1 MAAKI
6 RNNYELRIMNYELF
20 CTFAP
25 QMSKYNTL
33 TLSNGLRIIHLPSDS
48 QVVYCGIA
56 VKAGTRHE
64 RVDGGIGEEGLA
76 HFCEHL
82 SFKGT
87 ERRTSVQIINSIEG
101 LGGELNAF
109 TNKEDTVFYCA
120 IQAKHMKKA
129 VDVLCDIVF
138 HSTYPQNEVEKEHE
152 VVCDEI
158 ESYEDSPAELIFDE
172 IENILF
178 EGHPLG
184 HNILGTSEQVRRY
197 TSEDAKRFTARYY
210 RPDNCVF
217 FASGNVDFKRLATW
231 LRTCCGEKP
240 DLLEIPEDPEIL
252 EIPKNKPERLFIR
265 HRGTHQAHVI
275 MGARAYAAE
284 DPRRWAL
291 YLLNNIIGGPGL
303 NSRLNLSLRERNGL
317 VYSVESS
324 MVCYGDTGCWCT
336 YFGCDPHDVKRCC
349 RLVRR
354 ELDRLIKTPL
364 SASQL
369 LKAKQQLQGQ
379 LAIAGDSREQFAL
392 DFAKNFLHQGKERDL
407 SDIMR
412 HIDSL
417 TPQDLQQVAREIF
430 DSEHITTLIYE

>member
-1 MAAKI
+1 
-6 RNNYELRIMNYELF
+6 MNY
-20 CTFAP
+20 
-25 QMSKYNTL
+25 NTYQL
-33 TLSNGLRIIHLPSDS
+33 DNGLRVIHLPSES
-48 QVVYCGIA
+48 KVIYCGIA
-56 VKAGTRHE
+56 VKAGTRDE
-64 RVDGGIGEEGLA
+64 QPGEEGLA

-87 ERRTSVQIINSIEG
+87 EHRSAVQIINAIEG

-120 IQAKHMKKA
+120 IQSKHFTKA

-138 HSTYPQNEVEKEHE
+138 HSIYPQHEVEKERE

-158 ESYEDSPAELIFDE
+158 ESYEDSPAELIYDE

-178 EGHPLG
+178 EDHPLG
-184 HNILGTSEQVRRY
+184 HNILGNSEQVRHY
-197 TSEDAKRFTARYY
+197 NSEDARRFTRRYY

-217 FASGNVDFKRLATW
+217 FVSGNVGFNSLVRRLEALHYPAPTEQPVSSS
-231 LRTCCGEKP
+231 RTDCTDNHP
-240 DLLEIPEDPEIL
+240 AHEI
-252 EIPKNKPERLFIR
+252 IR

-275 MGARAYAAE
+275 VGTRSFAAE

-303 NSRLNLSLRERNGL
+303 NSRLNLALRERNGL

-324 MVCYGDTGCWCT
+324 MVCYGDTGAWCI
-336 YFGCDPHDVKRCC
+336 YFGCDQADVKRCL

-354 ELDRLIKTPL
+354 ELDKLMQTPL

-369 LKAKQQLQGQ
+369 TKAKQQLQGQ
-379 LAIAGDSREQFAL
+379 LAIACDSREQFAL
-392 DFAKNFLHQGKERDL
+392 DFAKNYLHSGRQRDL
-407 SDIMR
+407 NDIMH

-417 TPQDLQQVAREIF
+417 TAQDLQQVAQSLF
-430 DSEHITTLIYE
+430 DRQRLTTLIYD

>member
-1 MAAKI
+1 M
-6 RNNYELRIMNYELF
+6 
-20 CTFAP
+20 T
-25 QMSKYNTL
+25 KYNTF
-33 TLSNGLRIIHLPSDS
+33 TLENGMRIIHLPSDS

-64 RVDGGIGEEGLA
+64 QPGEEGLA

-87 ERRTSVQIINSIEG
+87 ERRSAVQIINAIEG

-120 IQAKHMKKA
+120 IQSKHIQKA

-138 HSTYPQNEVEKEHE
+138 HSAYPQHEVEKERE

-184 HNILGTSEQVRRY
+184 HNILGTSEQVRQY
-197 TSEDAKRFTARYY
+197 TSEDARRFTSRYY
-210 RPDNCVF
+210 RPDNSIF
-217 FASGNVDFKRLATW
+217 FVSGNVDFKRLTASLNNSLKSYEPQGTLEAKNSPLPW
-231 LRTCCGEKP
+231 GGVGCG
-240 DLLEIPEDPEIL
+240 
-252 EIPKNKPERLFIR
+252 LFTR
-265 HRGTHQAHVI
+265 QRGTHQAHVI
-275 MGARAYAAE
+275 MGTQAYAA
-284 DPRRWAL
+284 DDQRRWAL

-317 VYSVESS
+317 VYTVESS

-349 RLVRR
+349 QLVRR
-354 ELDRLIKTPL
+354 ELDKLMERPL
-364 SASQL
+364 SATQL
-369 LKAKQQLQGQ
+369 RNAKQQFLGQ
-379 LAIAGDSREQFAL
+379 LAIASDSREQFSL

-412 HIDSL
+412 HIDNL
-417 TPQDLQQVAREIF
+417 TAEDLKKTAQELFAPER
-430 DSEHITTLIYE
+430 ITTLIYK

>member
-1 MAAKI
+1 M
-6 RNNYELRIMNYELF
+6 
-20 CTFAP
+20 TT
-25 QMSKYNTL
+25 YNTF
-33 TLSNGLRIIHLPSDS
+33 TLDNGMRVIHLPSDA

-64 RVDGGIGEEGLA
+64 QPGEEGLA

-87 ERRTSVQIINSIEG
+87 EHRSAVQIINAIEG
-101 LGGELNAF
+101 LGGELNAY

-120 IQAKHMKKA
+120 IQTKHLKKA
-129 VDVLCDIVF
+129 IDVLCDIVF
-138 HSTYPQNEVEKEHE
+138 HSVYPQHEVEKERE

-184 HNILGTSEQVRRY
+184 HHILGTSEQVRRY
-197 TSEDAKRFTARYY
+197 TSEDARRFTRKYY
-210 RPDNCVF
+210 RPENCV
-217 FASGNVDFKRLATW
+217 
-231 LRTCCGEKP
+231 
-240 DLLEIPEDPEIL
+240 
-252 EIPKNKPERLFIR
+252 LFISGGKEKMINKTYRPHETCMSHRSYETHESHEACETGVQPSAPQVLTR

-275 MGARAYAAE
+275 IGTRSYAAD
-284 DPRRWAL
+284 DPLRWRL
-291 YLLNNIIGGPGL
+291 YLLNNILGGPGL
-303 NSRLNLSLRERNGL
+303 NSRLNMALRERNAL

-324 MVCYGDTGCWCT
+324 MVCYGDTGCWCV
-336 YFGCDPHDVKRCC
+336 YFGCDQHDVKHCL

-354 ELDRLIKTPL
+354 ELDRLMNQPL
-364 SASQL
+364 TDNQL
-369 LKAKQQLQGQ
+369 RKAKQQLQGQ

-392 DFAKNFLHQGKERDL
+392 DFAKNYLHTGKERDL

-412 HIDSL
+412 HIDAL
-417 TPQDLQQVAREIF
+417 TAADLQQTARSLFVE
-430 DSEHITTLIYE
+430 ERLTTLIYE